1 MDLRQLRVLVELAD
15 RGTLRAV
22 AAATG
27 YGTSAVSQQL
37 AGLEKTVGSALA
49 EPDGR
54 RLRLTAAGR
63 AFLPHARRIL
73 TEMGAART
81 ALAADHPQ
89 GTVRVAAYSSALEAD
104 VVEVAVRLRETHP
117 GLRIELYEREP
128 PETIRLL
135 RAGRAELGLVYEY
148 SLVPRTP
155 PPMIV
160 TEMLCE
166 VPMLLALPAG
176 SASGHRS
183 SGHSASGHRSSGHS
197 ASGHSSSGH
206 DDASAHPVPTGLPTG
221 IARAEDLRVLAGA
234 SWIVNSRADDDEE
247 LVRRFTAL
255 AGFAPDVTHGV
266 DSLDVVQRLVAA
278 GLGIALVPAVVRP
291 HPGTRL
297 VPITLVPLARR
308 MIAATRAGEETWPA
322 TALVQRLI
330 GEHARG
336 EHA

>member
-22 AAATG
+22 ATATG

-37 AGLEKTVGSALA
+37 AGLEKAVGTPLV

-73 TEMGAART
+73 TEMSAART
-81 ALAADHPQ
+81 ALSAEDPQ

-104 VVEVAVRLRETHP
+104 AVEVAVRLRETHP
-117 GLRIELYEREP
+117 RLRIELYEREP
-128 PETIRLL
+128 PETLRLL
-135 RAGRAELGLVYEY
+135 RSGRAELGLIYDY

-155 PPMIV
+155 PPMIE
-160 TEMLCE
+160 TEVLCE
-166 VPMLLALPAG
+166 VPVLLALP
-176 SASGHRS
+176 
-183 SGHSASGHRSSGHS
+183 
-197 ASGHSSSGH
+197 
-206 DDASAHPVPTGLPTG
+206 DDVPGPERIETLD
-221 IARAEDLRVLAGA
+221 DLRTVERA

-255 AGFAPDVTHGV
+255 AGFTPDIRHGV

-278 GLGIALVPAVVRP
+278 GLGVALVPAVIRP
-291 HPGTRL
+291 HPRTRL
-297 VPITLVPLARR
+297 VPITLASLARR
-308 MIAATRAGEETWPA
+308 MVAATRAGEREWPA
-322 TALVQRLI
+322 TALVRRLI
-330 GEHARG
+330 AEHARADP
-336 EHA
+336 HAVLSPVTAEA